1 MLKLAWVDKQMTR
14 ELVIQCTNCAHKMR
28 VNSPKTR
35 AQVTC
40 PKCSTKTLLDPNCE
54 IHVKNELSLEEFG
67 QLPPPILVNGEVSR
81 PATSERIFRR
91 AAQKAYK
98 EANRDSIRK
107 SRIKMLQTMAVALF
121 CLIVVGTLGT
131 FTYKSL
137 SQVSR
142 EEWAEVL
149 PGMETPDKILNQ
161 YASISAKCQ
170 SACDSISDTTSGEKA
185 APQFRLMAGSLAEVP
200 DLAEKMIEL
209 APNQVQAIDPARL
222 DQVSAQWQQ
231 TQASVEVIRSN
242 KRAYSAELFRALMDF
257 AEANDAAAQAM
268 LSRWKQTRDNS
279 SESHLDSGALTSTH

>member
-1 MLKLAWVDKQMTR
+1 MTR
-14 ELVIQCTNCAHKMR
+14 ELVIQCTNCAYKMR
-28 VNSPKTR
+28 VNAPKTR

-40 PKCSTKTLLDPNCE
+40 PKCSTKTLLDPDSE
-54 IHVKNELSLEEFG
+54 IHVKNGLRLEEFG

-131 FTYKSL
+131 FAYKSL

-149 PGMETPDKILNQ
+149 PGMELRPHLRGDLILLLQ
-161 YASISAKCQ
+161 VGRPHG
-170 SACDSISDTTSGEKA
+170 AC
-185 APQFRLMAGSLAEVP
+185 LAHR
-200 DLAEKMIEL
+200 
-209 APNQVQAIDPARL
+209 N
-222 DQVSAQWQQ
+222 
-231 TQASVEVIRSN
+231 
-242 KRAYSAELFRALMDF
+242 
-257 AEANDAAAQAM
+257 
-268 LSRWKQTRDNS
+268 
-279 SESHLDSGALTSTH
+279 G